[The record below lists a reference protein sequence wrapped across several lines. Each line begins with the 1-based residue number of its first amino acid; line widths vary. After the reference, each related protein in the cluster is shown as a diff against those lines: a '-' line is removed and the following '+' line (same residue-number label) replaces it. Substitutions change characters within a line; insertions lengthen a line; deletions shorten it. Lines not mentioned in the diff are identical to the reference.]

1 MHIAC
6 AIEQNLQR
14 RQLVEHAG
22 DRGVVEDVEPA
33 RRKVG
38 NPLQPLDCRGIDVGC
53 NDGSAFPRHR
63 EGARMADALARGR
76 DERGLAFESSGHGSC
91 ARNGEFYAQCNKPI
105 GVPPRLRL
113 SPLRL

>member
-1 MHIAC
+1 
-6 AIEQNLQR
+6 
-14 RQLVEHAG
+14 
-22 DRGVVEDVEPA
+22 
-33 RRKVG
+33 
-38 NPLQPLDCRGIDVGC
+38 PLDCRGVDVGR

-105 GVPPRLRL
+105 GVPPTLAAVAAALQAYAAADPCMNVSTRKANAMRHAA
-113 SPLRL
+113 SAAGA